1 MAVFSVLREVF
12 WPTVDAEQRVVEF
25 HAEVERLAHEPG
37 LQDDS
42 FARLALSTEV
52 CERWIA
58 ESGDRLVRRGKWGSG
73 IVLAAIV
80 LWTAIVLAF
89 G

>member
-1 MAVFSVLREVF
+1 MAVFSVLQEAF

-25 HAEVERLAHEPG
+25 HAEVERLARERRFQDEPI
-37 LQDDS
+37 
-42 FARLALSTEV
+42 ARLALSTEV
-52 CERWIA
+52 CERRIA
-58 ESGDRLVRRGKWGSG
+58 ESGDRLVRRGKWGLG
-73 IVLAAIV
+73 IVLAAIG